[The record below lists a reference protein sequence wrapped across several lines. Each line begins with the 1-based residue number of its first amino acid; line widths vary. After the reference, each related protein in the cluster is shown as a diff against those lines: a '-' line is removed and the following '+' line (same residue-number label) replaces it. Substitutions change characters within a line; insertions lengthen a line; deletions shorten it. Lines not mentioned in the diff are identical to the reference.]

1 MSGTRIRCFAADVD
15 GTIADY
21 TGRIDLDAAATL
33 RRLDDLGYPVI
44 FVSGRSAWELY
55 MLAAY
60 IGTTLLSVGENGG
73 VISTSP
79 SDIRL
84 LGDNSYGLMA
94 YDYLSKRIKDVEIKP
109 TMPRFTEVV
118 LKRSFD
124 LDEGRKIL
132 DESSLPVKMVDSTF
146 AYHISNRDVSK
157 GNGLK
162 IALQQ
167 LGINPSETVAI
178 GDSDTDISMFETCGY
193 SIAVG
198 NATEGALKHAKYK
211 VNGQLGA
218 GLIEAVQL
226 AFQKLI
232 GNNFE
237 DLVKKGK

>member
-1 MSGTRIRCFAADVD
+1 MSGKQVRCFAVDVD

-21 TGRIDLDAAATL
+21 AGRIDLDAAATL
-33 RRLDDLGYPVI
+33 RRLDNLGYRVI

-55 MLAAY
+55 MLATY
-60 IGTTLLSVGENGG
+60 IGTTLLSIGENGG

-79 SDIRL
+79 EDIML
-84 LGDNSYGLMA
+84 LGDRSHGLLA
-94 YDYLSKRIKDVEIKP
+94 YDYLSKRIKDIEIKP
-109 TMPRFTEVV
+109 TMPRLTEVV

-124 LDEGRKIL
+124 LDEGRNIL
-132 DESSLPVKMVDSTF
+132 EESGLPVKLVDSTF
-146 AYHISNRDVSK
+146 AYHIINRDVSK

-167 LGINPSETVAI
+167 LGVKPSETVAI
-178 GDSDTDISMFETCGY
+178 GDSDTDISMFETCGN

-211 VNGQLGA
+211 VNGHLGA

-226 AFQKLI
+226 TFQKLI
-232 GNNFE
+232 GSNIE
-237 DLVKKGK
+237 ELVNEK